1 MLRCVILFSLCTCFS
16 LTSIA
21 QGLGANPSNLR
32 INPRDQQPED
42 RRVIP
47 RVVEGATISIAR
59 LREPRTAQKLYLNAL
74 NALAKQ
80 NYVETQRKLDQ
91 ALKIYPPFPE
101 ALTLYGITHAVAR
114 QWEQAEQNLQTA
126 IQTDPGCA
134 PAYVVLAGVYNAQL
148 RFDDAQECTQ
158 HAVAAGANTWDL
170 QYEIARILIGKR
182 QYESTLET
190 TETALH
196 LKRHGSLLHLAKAHA
211 LLGLRRYSQ
220 AATEL
225 KAYLRYQPSGDG
237 SQHAR
242 DLLQKI
248 TR

>member
-42 RRVIP
+42 RRVTP

-101 ALTLYGITHAVAR
+101 AMTLYGITHAVAR

-126 IQTDPGCA
+126 IQTDPGMH
-134 PAYVVLAGVYNAQL
+134 PRTSYWQ
-148 RFDDAQECTQ
+148 
-158 HAVAAGANTWDL
+158 
-170 QYEIARILIGKR
+170 
-182 QYESTLET
+182 ESTMPSC
-190 TETALH
+190 ALMMH
-196 LKRHGSLLHLAKAHA
+196 RSARSTQLPPVLT
-211 LLGLRRYSQ
+211 LGICS
-220 AATEL
+220 
-225 KAYLRYQPSGDG
+225 
-237 SQHAR
+237 
-242 DLLQKI
+242 
-248 TR
+248 TRLPGP